1 MTWTF
6 LAIIAIAIV
15 ASFAFV
21 GVRLGLLERRPITYT
36 PKERFA
42 WAIAMAAIP
51 LLGGV
56 YWMFGLALGMAV
68 YFNGPKYYQH
78 RINRHPARDVG

>member
-21 GVRLGLLERRPITYT
+21 GVRLGLLERRLITYT

-56 YWMFGLALGMAV
+56 YWFFAIVLGMVV
-68 YFNGPKYYQH
+68 YFKGPKYYQY
-78 RINRHPARDVG
+78 RINRHPARHVG

>member
-6 LAIIAIAIV
+6 LAILGMAVIA
-15 ASFAFV
+15 SSAFV

-36 PKERFA
+36 PQERFA
-42 WAIAMAAIP
+42 WAIAIAAIP

-56 YWMFGLALGMAV
+56 YWFVGIALGVAV
-68 YFNGPKYYQH
+68 YFSGPQYH
-78 RINRHPARDVG
+78 RYRFKRNAV